1 MLKEQLNPFPQS
13 DNKGAKEEKDAIL
26 ASLKWG
32 EGWSRCSIYFV
43 QDWILDGKKGTIIIN
58 PLPPKS
64 NESAKEQTPA
74 ILASL
79 KWGGGGGPD
88 VPFILSKIVA
98 RNSLDSY
105 FLWLTLWNE
114 VQICI

>member
-1 MLKEQLNPFPQS
+1 MLKEQLNPLPPQS
-13 DNKGAKEEKDAIL
+13 NNKGAKEEKDAIL

-32 EGWSRCSIYFV
+32 EGWSGCSIYFV

-64 NESAKEQTPA
+64 NDESAKEQTPA

-79 KWGGGGGPD
+79 KWEGGGG
-88 VPFILSKIVA
+88 V
-98 RNSLDSY
+98 
-105 FLWLTLWNE
+105 
-114 VQICI
+114 VQMFHLFCPRL